1 MLKLD
6 TLNQLNQLKT
16 NIKASRNIENGT
28 VKGSAHK
35 FGFVTLDSGKDVYLP
50 PDEMQKVLPGDRIE
64 VEIIKDA
71 KKKKMAKIERLLESP
86 TNVFCGKYVTKGK
99 THFVEPD
106 IPGLSRWLFVPPQK
120 RKNAKAQDLVKCRI
134 TQHPFKT
141 GNAQASVIELLGND
155 KVIGIERSY
164 VCSKYDIS
172 TKWNDQ
178 VEAQLETLNEAVI
191 DAKKSDRD
199 DLSDLPFITIDAA
212 STVDMDD
219 ALYATKNDQGWVL
232 SVAIADPCALIEA
245 DSAIEKSALLRA
257 TSIYFPGQP
266 VPMLPEKL
274 AGDLCSLVAGKDRLV
289 KVINVQVMPDGA
301 LGEYQLS
308 NAVIRSRQKLSYTDV
323 SAYIANDDASNNDV
337 QIDDAVKPSLACLQ
351 AVSDA
356 LLQWREK
363 HLLTQQNRTEFSISL
378 DESQKIASITERP
391 TTLAHKIVEESMV
404 AANRCIAELLAQ
416 SGQDSLFITHNGVRS
431 DRLDPVQK
439 IINEQV
445 AACENSDL
453 SELNDFVKVMSTVSG
468 SEALKPVHL
477 VMTRQLEKSR
487 QTSNPA
493 PHFGMG
499 LKQYTTFTSP
509 LRKANDYLIHRQL
522 SSLKDGKPTAS
533 IDAIELEKLALK
545 LQNARGAVFDVEQW
559 LKCQFMVKDTDVHQA
574 SVLRAFST
582 GFQVRLLANG
592 IEGFVSTKEMEG
604 KYSFNQDQLSL
615 TGKVLSFKL
624 DQIIEVQVKQIDW
637 SRKQIQFELAGQL
650 SAEVAVSENI
660 VVEETKT
667 EA

>member
-6 TLNQLNQLKT
+6 TLNQLKQLKT
-16 NIKASRNIENGT
+16 DIKASRNIENGT

-50 PDEMQKVLPGDRIE
+50 PDEMQKVLPGDRVE

-106 IPGLSRWLFVPPQK
+106 IPGLSRWLFIPPQK

-141 GNAQASVIELLGND
+141 GNAQASVIEILGND
-155 KVIGIERSY
+155 KVVGIERSY

-172 TKWNDQ
+172 TQWNDQ
-178 VEAQLETLNEAVI
+178 VEAQLETLGETTI
-191 DAKKSDRD
+191 EAKKAGRD
-199 DLSDLPFITIDAA
+199 DLTDTPFITIDAE

-219 ALYATKNDQGWVL
+219 ALYATENDQGWML
-232 SVAIADPCALIEA
+232 SVAIADPCALIET

-257 TSIYFPGQP
+257 TSIYFPGEQ

-274 AGDLCSLVAGKDRLV
+274 AGDLCSLVENKDRLA
-289 KVINVQVMPDGA
+289 KVMNIQVTTDGA

-308 NAVIRSRQKLSYTDV
+308 NAVIRSRQKLSYNEV
-323 SAYIANDDASNNDV
+323 SAHLSTDISSDSTAE
-337 QIDDAVKPSLACLQ
+337 IDETVKPSLACLQ
-351 AVSDA
+351 AVSEA
-356 LLQWREK
+356 LLQWRK
-363 HLLTQQNRTEFSISL
+363 KNLLTQQNRAEFSISL
-378 DESQKIASITERP
+378 DENQKISGITERP
-391 TTLAHKIVEESMV
+391 ATLAHKIVEESMV
-404 AANRCIAELLAQ
+404 AANRCIAELLAK
-416 SGQDSLFITHNGVRS
+416 SGQESLFITHNGVRN
-431 DRLDPVQK
+431 DRLEAVQK
-439 IINEQV
+439 VVRDQV
-445 AACENSDL
+445 AECENVDL
-453 SELNDFVKVMSTVSG
+453 SILNDFVQVMSTVS
-468 SEALKPVHL
+468 SAEDLKPLHL
-477 VMTRQLEKSR
+477 VMSRQLEKSR

-509 LRKANDYLIHRQL
+509 LRKANDYLIHKQL

-533 IDAIELEKLALK
+533 IDAKQLAKLELK

-559 LKCQFMVKDTDVHQA
+559 LKCQFMVKNKEIYQA
-574 SVLRAFST
+574 SVLRTFST
-582 GFQVRLLANG
+582 GFQVRLLENG

-615 TGKVLSFKL
+615 TGKAMSFKL
-624 DQIIEVQVKQIDW
+624 DQVIEVRVKQIDW
-637 SRKQIQFELAGQL
+637 SRKQIQFELSEKL
-650 SAEVAVSENI
+650 SAEAAVSENI

>member
-6 TLNQLNQLKT
+6 TLNQLKQLKT
-16 NIKASRNIENGT
+16 DIKASRNIENGT

-50 PDEMQKVLPGDRIE
+50 PDEMQKVLPGDRVE
-64 VEIIKDA
+64 VEIVKDA

-120 RKNAKAQDLVKCRI
+120 RKNAQAQDLVKCRL

-155 KVIGIERSY
+155 KVTGIERSY

-172 TKWNDQ
+172 TQWNEQ
-178 VEAQLETLNEAVI
+178 VEAQLETLDEASI
-191 DAKKSDRD
+191 EAKKAGRD
-199 DLSDLPFITIDAA
+199 DLSEVPFITIDAE

-219 ALYATKNDQGWVL
+219 ALYAIKNDQGWML

-245 DSAIEKSALLRA
+245 GSAIEKSALLRA
-257 TSIYFPGQP
+257 TSIYFPGQQ

-274 AGDLCSLVAGKDRLV
+274 AGDLCSLVEGKDRLV
-289 KVINVQVMPDGA
+289 KVMNIQVMSDGA

-308 NAVIRSRQKLSYTDV
+308 NAVIRSRKKLSYNDV
-323 SAYIANDDASNNDV
+323 STYISNGGSINSGAQLDDAL
-337 QIDDAVKPSLACLQ
+337 KPSIASLK

-356 LLQWREK
+356 MLQWREK
-363 HLLTQQNRTEFSISL
+363 NLLTQRNRTEFTMSL
-378 DESQKIASITERP
+378 DENQKISSITERP
-391 TTLAHKIVEESMV
+391 ETLAHKIVEESMV
-404 AANRCIAELLAQ
+404 AANRCVAELLAK

-431 DRLDPVQK
+431 DRLEPVQK
-439 IINEQV
+439 IIREQV
-445 AACENSDL
+445 EGCEGSDL
-453 SELNDFVKVMSTVSG
+453 SELNDFVRVMSTVST
-468 SEALKPVHL
+468 SDALKPLHL

-487 QTSNPA
+487 QTSKPA

-509 LRKANDYLIHRQL
+509 LRKANDYLIHKQL
-522 SSLKDGKPTAS
+522 NSLKDGKLIAS
-533 IDAIELEKLALK
+533 IDAAELEKLALK
-545 LQNARGAVFDVEQW
+545 FQNAKGAVFDLEQW
-559 LKCQFMVKDTDVHQA
+559 LKCQFMVKNKGVYQA
-574 SVLRAFST
+574 SVLRTFST
-582 GFQVRLLANG
+582 GFQVRLLENG
-592 IEGFVSTKEMEG
+592 IEGFVSTKEMDG
-604 KYSFNQDQLSL
+604 KYSFNQDELSL
-615 TGKVLSFKL
+615 TGKDLSFNL
-624 DQIIEVQVKQIDW
+624 EQEIEVRVKQIDW
-637 SRKQIQFELAGQL
+637 SRKQIQFEL
-650 SAEVAVSENI
+650 SENPITETAVSENI

>member
-6 TLNQLNQLKT
+6 TLNKLNQLKT
-16 NIKASRNIENGT
+16 DIKSSRNIENGT

-35 FGFVTLDSGKDVYLP
+35 FGFVTLDSGKDLYLP
-50 PDEMQKVLPGDRIE
+50 PDEMQKVLPGDRVE

-71 KKKKMAKIERLLESP
+71 KKKKMAKIERLLESS

-106 IPGLSRWLFVPPQK
+106 IPGLSRWLFIPPQK

-141 GNAQASVIELLGND
+141 GNAQASVIEILGND
-155 KVIGIERSY
+155 KVVGIERSY
-164 VCSKYDIS
+164 ACSKYDIS
-172 TKWNDQ
+172 TNWNDQ
-178 VEAQLETLNEAVI
+178 VEAQLATLDETSV
-191 DAKKSDRD
+191 DAKKAGRD
-199 DLSDLPFITIDAA
+199 DLTETPFITIDAE

-219 ALYATKNDQGWVL
+219 ALHAMENDQGWML
-232 SVAIADPCALIEA
+232 SVAIADPCALIET
-245 DSAIEKSALLRA
+245 DSPVEKSALLRA
-257 TSIYFPGQP
+257 TSIYFPGQQ

-289 KVINVQVMPDGA
+289 KVMNIQVMSDGA

-323 SAYIANDDASNNDV
+323 SAYLSTEASSDEGTH
-337 QIDDAVKPSLACLQ
+337 IDGLAKPSLECLQ

-378 DESQKIASITERP
+378 DESQKIQEMTERP

-404 AANRCIAELLAQ
+404 AANRCVAELLAQ
-416 SGQDSLFITHNGVRS
+416 SGQDSLFITHNGVRN
-431 DRLDPVQK
+431 DRLEAVQK
-439 IINEQV
+439 FVREQV
-445 AACENSDL
+445 AACENADFST
-453 SELNDFVKVMSTVSG
+453 LNDFVHVMKTVS
-468 SEALKPVHL
+468 SSDDLKPLHL

-487 QTSNPA
+487 QLSKPS

-509 LRKANDYLIHRQL
+509 LRKANDYLVHKQL
-522 SSLKDGKPTAS
+522 SSLKDGKLTAP
-533 IDAIELEKLALK
+533 IDAQQLEKLEIK
-545 LQNARGAVFDVEQW
+545 FQNARGAVFDVEQW
-559 LKCQFMVKDTDVHQA
+559 LKCQFMVKNKDTHQA
-574 SVLRAFST
+574 SVLRTFST
-582 GFQVRLLANG
+582 GFQVRLLENG
-592 IEGFVSTKEMEG
+592 IEGFVSTKEMDG

-615 TGKVLSFKL
+615 TGKALSFNL
-624 DQIIEVQVKQIDW
+624 DQVIEVRVKQIDW
-637 SRKQIQFELAGQL
+637 SRKQIQFELSGQL
-650 SAEVAVSENI
+650 SADESVSENI

-667 EA
+667 DA